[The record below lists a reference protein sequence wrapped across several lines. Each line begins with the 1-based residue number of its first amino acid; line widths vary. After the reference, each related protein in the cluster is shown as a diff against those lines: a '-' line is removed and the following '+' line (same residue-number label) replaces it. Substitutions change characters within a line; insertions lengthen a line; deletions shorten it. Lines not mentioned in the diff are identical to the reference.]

1 MEIKGLLDEDFVNYK
16 RPSMFIIFPHCTFK
30 CEKECGVRCCQ
41 NSELAASKSIDVDI
55 KTITHRYKSNP
66 ITQAIVCGG
75 LEPMDSFDD
84 LVSLV
89 KYIRHMGIN
98 DEIIVYTG
106 YNKSEIVNK
115 TRVLSKFG
123 NIIVKY
129 GRFIPNQ
136 EKHYDEVLGVY
147 LASDN
152 QYAEELKEE

>member
-16 RPSMFIIFPHCTFK
+16 LPSMFIAFPHCTFK

-41 NSELAASKSIDVDI
+41 NSDLALQKSIDIDI
-55 KTITHRYKSNP
+55 EAVAQRYKNNP
-66 ITQAIVCGG
+66 ITHAIVCGG
-75 LEPMDSFDD
+75 LEPMDSFEE
-84 LVSLV
+84 LVNLI
-89 KYIRHMGIN
+89 KHIRHIGIK
-98 DEIIVYTG
+98 DKIVLYTG
-106 YNKSEIVNK
+106 YEKPEIVDK
-115 TRVLSKFG
+115 IHILSTFG

>member
-16 RPSMFIIFPHCTFK
+16 RPSMFIVFPHCTFK

-55 KTITHRYKSNP
+55 KTIAQRYKNNL

>member
-16 RPSMFIIFPHCTFK
+16 RPSMLIVFPHCTFK

-41 NSELAASKSIDVDI
+41 NSDLATSKSIDVDI
-55 KTITHRYKSNP
+55 ETIAQRYKSNP
-66 ITQAIVCGG
+66 ITHAIVCGG

-84 LVSLV
+84 LVSL
-89 KYIRHMGIN
+89 IEHLRHIGIN
-98 DEIIVYTG
+98 DEIVIYTG
-106 YNKSEIVNK
+106 YEKSEIVNK
-115 TRVLSKFG
+115 TRVLSKLR

-152 QYAEELKEE
+152 QYAEKLKEE

>member
-16 RPSMFIIFPHCTFK
+16 RPSMFIVFPHCTFK

-55 KTITHRYKSNP
+55 KTIAQRYKNNL

-84 LVSLV
+84 LISLV

-136 EKHYDEVLGVY
+136 EKHYDEVLGVC

-152 QYAEELKEE
+152 QYAERLKEE